1 MPAFGVWDSV
11 LESESWKLVLF
22 YLFGLDLIRMYC
34 LFGRLVLEVNNGFVL
49 TIGFCETSL

>member
-22 YLFGLDLIRMYC
+22 YRFGLDLIRMYC

-49 TIGFCETSL
+49 TIGFCEISL